1 LQFRNLEIWKRS
13 RALSIDVYK
22 RTSNLKDFGFKDQL
36 TRCALSVPSNIAE
49 GFEKDYSKEKRRYLL
64 ISKGS
69 LGEFVTQVDIGI
81 EVGFV
86 ERAVGDRWINEAIEL
101 SKMIGSLA
109 RNLKC

>member
-1 LQFRNLEIWKRS
+1 LQFRNLDIWKRS

-22 RTSNLKDFGFKDQL
+22 RTSILKDYGFKDQL

-49 GFEKDYSKEKRRYLL
+49 GFEKDYTKEKRRYLL

-81 EVGFV
+81 EVGFIDR
-86 ERAVGDRWINEAIEL
+86 EIGKRWINEAIEL

-109 RNLKC
+109 LKLKC